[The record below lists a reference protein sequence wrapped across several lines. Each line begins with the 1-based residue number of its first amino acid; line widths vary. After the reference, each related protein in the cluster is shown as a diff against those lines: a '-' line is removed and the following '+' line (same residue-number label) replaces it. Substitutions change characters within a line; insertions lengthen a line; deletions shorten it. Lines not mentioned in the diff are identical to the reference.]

1 METLE
6 REGQEPCGFSAD
18 LVRQLAPGVSFTA
31 DLVDIILASVELDT
45 DAVFIGTT
53 LYPKLKDDVHDD
65 DRVRA
70 AGLPRTEWRM
80 PIYEDGGW
88 AAAMVVWGDATIR
101 YYDPVKSGRRNRRK
115 SVVKV
120 SNPTPFPQFLQGG
133 GPFLVPNPASNFHR
147 KKPILT
153 LNHGWLDSPK
163 LGTTI
168 GGFSYSPRLGD

>member
-88 AAAMVVWGDATIR
+88 AAATVVWGDATIR

-120 SNPTPFPQFLQGG
+120 SNPTPFPQFLGG